1 MKIAHTF
8 FTLSVGFSILFLS
21 FLTVLI
27 AAERSTIVMDGR
39 FDDWKNI
46 KGYTDPAN
54 DPIDTDGD
62 KRNYKGTRLKHVD
75 VDVLEY
81 KVAHDADNLYI
92 YVKSQ
97 GVIGRTKK
105 GPEKGDKK
113 ERAGRYYITVAI
125 DVDQNNRTGYWLHE
139 GGTYPTSGG
148 YDMNVEIEWYNGE
161 FNTGMYMNKCCED
174 KEELKQN
181 FLSLSRGKYE
191 EGNDGPY
198 PAGYHTIKK
207 GKYEFYP
214 EWVYHEDGT
223 LTFVVDRGPI
233 VHGILTGNLSDDG
246 HELEMKVPYIGFL
259 KNQHGEPIA
268 APGKI
273 FDIGI
278 SLQASGE
285 LAGDG
290 EWAGD
295 GTLPIEGYKLD

>member
-1 MKIAHTF
+1 
-8 FTLSVGFSILFLS
+8 
-21 FLTVLI
+21 
-27 AAERSTIVMDGR
+27 MDGK

-46 KGYTDPAN
+46 KGYTDPKN
-54 DPIDTDGD
+54 DPIDTDGRVPD
-62 KRNYKGTRLKHVD
+62 YVGTRRKHID

-81 KVAHDADNLYI
+81 KVAQDAENLYI
-92 YVKSQ
+92 YVRSQ
-97 GVIGRTKK
+97 GEIGRTKT

-113 ERAGRYYITVAI
+113 TRAGRFYITVAI
-125 DVDQNNRTGYWLHE
+125 DVDQNDETGYSLYE
-139 GGTYPTSGG
+139 GGTFPNSGG

-161 FNTGMYMNKCCED
+161 FNTGMYMNKCCVNE
-174 KEELKQN
+174 EELLKN
-181 FLSLSRGKYE
+181 FKSLSQGQYE

-207 GKYEFYP
+207 GVYDYYP
-214 EWVYHEDGT
+214 QWVYHEDGT

-233 VHGILTGNLSDDG
+233 VHGVLTGELSEDG

-259 KNQHGEPIA
+259 KDQHGDAIA
-268 APGKI
+268 EPGKV
-273 FDIGI
+273 FDICV

-295 GTLPIEGYKLD
+295 GTIPIEGYELE